1 MSLGHGELHVL
12 RNFLSSWL
20 KYKGSIAQQDNAG
33 SHITSTKDNA
43 SLGGSRL
50 SYRVSL
56 TMPSDSTQRL
66 SAQTSLKGNP

>member
-1 MSLGHGELHVL
+1 MSLGHGKLHVL
-12 RNFLSSWL
+12 RNGLSSRL

-50 SYRVSL
+50 SYSVSL
-56 TMPSDSTQRL
+56 ARPSDSAQRL